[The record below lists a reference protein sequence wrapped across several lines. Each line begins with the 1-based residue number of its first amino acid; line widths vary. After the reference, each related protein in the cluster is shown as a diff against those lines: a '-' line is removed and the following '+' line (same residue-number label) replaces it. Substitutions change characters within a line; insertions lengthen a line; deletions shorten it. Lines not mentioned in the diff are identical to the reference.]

1 MRPLRRITLV
11 MRAAHSSPANTAV
24 SLEPH
29 HFGTWGR
36 SGSNLSQQNC
46 EGRYGSRVRYR
57 KKRRLIW
64 LCQQFRNN
72 LVPTRKRLLQNS

>member
-29 HFGTWGR
+29 HFGTWSR
-36 SGSNLSQQNC
+36 SGSNLRQQNC
-46 EGRYGSRVRYR
+46 EADIGRYAFS
-57 KKRRLIW
+57 
-64 LCQQFRNN
+64 
-72 LVPTRKRLLQNS
+72 VPEAVQRGQLLPLRTSSEAIEELS